1 MNARFAVFR
10 REVERWVS
18 AFGLKDWKVHIVL
31 DTEPNERNAEISY
44 NWDNR
49 TARITY
55 FTKQTGTRL
64 MVQPPEKSA
73 LHEVIHL
80 LMADAMMTAG
90 KKGDAHEDT
99 VREEHRIVERL
110 MGVLK

>member
-1 MNARFAVFR
+1 MSARFTVFR

-18 AFGLKDWKVHIVL
+18 ALGLKDWKVHIVL
-31 DTEPNERNAEISY
+31 GTEPSERRAEISY

-55 FTKQTGTRL
+55 FTKQTGSQLTA
-64 MVQPPEKSA
+64 QAPEKSA

-80 LMADAMMTAG
+80 LMADAMMMAG
-90 KKGDAHEDT
+90 KRGDAHEDT
-99 VREEHRIVERL
+99 IREEHRVVERL